1 MDLTEKTAF
10 VEDLRERFATSPLVI
25 LTNFQGSRPL
35 QMDSIRRR
43 CEPIGVHFRVVK
55 NTLAKRAIA
64 GTDLEPLG
72 AHFKGNV
79 GVLFSGEDAQAAAK
93 LFKELVK
100 DNDKLGAKAG
110 YFDGTVLDEKGVAGV
125 ADLPSRAE
133 LLVRL
138 LQTINEGPRR
148 ILGVIQGPAR
158 DLAYLL
164 GNKATELEK
173 QT

>member
-1 MDLTEKTAF
+1 MDHTEKAAN
-10 VEDLRERFATSPLVI
+10 VEDLKQRFATAPLVI

-43 CEPIGVHFRVVK
+43 CETIGVHFRVVK

-64 GTDLEPLG
+64 GTDLEPLAG
-72 AHFKGNV
+72 QFKGNV

-93 LFKELVK
+93 LFRDLVK
-100 DNDKLGAKAG
+100 ENDKLGAKAG

-125 ADLPSRAE
+125 AELPSRAE
-133 LLVRL
+133 LLVKL

-148 ILGVIQGPAR
+148 LLGVINAPGR
-158 DLAYLL
+158 DIAYLL
-164 GNKATELEK
+164 ANKAADLEK
-173 QT
+173 TS